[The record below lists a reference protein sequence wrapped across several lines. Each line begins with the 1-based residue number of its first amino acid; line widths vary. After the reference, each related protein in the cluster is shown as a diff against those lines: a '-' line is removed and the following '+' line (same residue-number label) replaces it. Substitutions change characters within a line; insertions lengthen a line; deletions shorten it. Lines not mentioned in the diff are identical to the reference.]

1 MSRPKPPGIVRYTIR
16 LKRAQA
22 ERVAAIKAQ
31 LHAKSD
37 NEVFDYLV
45 TVAADQRDD
54 LVQLVYAL
62 FGNLADNLTHRFQ
75 SLETVS
81 QLHLALTDSYIK
93 YALTAL
99 PEVPQA
105 FLAGARARAALIY
118 EQVNLTAAR
127 EFQRRR
133 DSGAYSPNALGLEDG
148 SPEPQSGANE
158 G

>member
-1 MSRPKPPGIVRYTIR
+1 
-16 LKRAQA
+16 
-22 ERVAAIKAQ
+22 
-31 LHAKSD
+31 
-37 NEVFDYLV
+37 
-45 TVAADQRDD
+45 
-54 LVQLVYAL
+54 L
-62 FGNLADNLTHRFQ
+62 FGNLADNLTHKFQ

-99 PEVPQA
+99 PEVPQS

-148 SPEPQSGANE
+148 PPEPPSGANE

>member
-1 MSRPKPPGIVRYTIR
+1 MRKATTRFLIIWSLLRQTSATILYSSSTLCSAILPTISR
-16 LKRAQA
+16 
-22 ERVAAIKAQ
+22 
-31 LHAKSD
+31 
-37 NEVFDYLV
+37 
-45 TVAADQRDD
+45 
-54 LVQLVYAL
+54 
-62 FGNLADNLTHRFQ
+62 HRFQ

-99 PEVPQA
+99 PEVPQS

-133 DSGAYSPNALGLEDG
+133 DSGAYPQCIGFGRRPSRTPKRRVRRITIDA
-148 SPEPQSGANE
+148 PES
-158 G
+158 